1 MEQIPITPFDKYAN
15 KPVSELLNDKHYLS
29 LLMNKNWFDNEYI
42 HHFELKKCDQCEIYK
57 KEIEKL
63 KSQLEK

>member
-1 MEQIPITPFDKYAN
+1 
-15 KPVSELLNDKHYLS
+15 
-29 LLMNKNWFDNEYI
+29 MNKNWFDNEYI